1 MPKIITDTEKLV
13 VETSRMRLSTEQTL
27 NIYKNMD
34 FLYPDIHI
42 SEIKEKNEEI
52 HKALSHIAHRFSRSA
67 S

>member
-13 VETSRMRLSTEQTL
+13 VEIIGMRLSTEQTY
-27 NIYKNMD
+27 NIYKIMD
-34 FLYPDIHI
+34 FLYLDIPI

-52 HKALSHIAHRFSRSA
+52 HKALSHISYRFSRSA